1 MKCCCWYRF
10 TARTRAMNHDSYMG
24 DFPSRTEP
32 APDNREAALS
42 VQRAGPGLCVGLPT
56 GPPRPSVCLPSV
68 CGRVVS
74 HLLLGESELHI
85 SPVLHP
91 HTFSWAC
98 SSSCSSPSSLWH
110 RSGFSYDFPPRW
122 VLGGG
127 SSPRSCG
134 YEETCAQCHLRCWS
148 LQCFQD
154 GGSWKRLGPT
164 LCIPDRKDVLRCPFP
179 LLSASFPPCVPR
191 RVMLRN
197 TSKTNFKMDCLPM
210 FLELIILL
218 AHYYSSSAIFTL

>member
-1 MKCCCWYRF
+1 
-10 TARTRAMNHDSYMG
+10 MNHDSYMG

-74 HLLLGESELHI
+74 HLLLGESEWQSRPYSLCTSALSFIHTP
-85 SPVLHP
+85 SLGRAAPRVLLP
-91 HTFSWAC
+91 AAC
-98 SSSCSSPSSLWH
+98 GTAQ
-110 RSGFSYDFPPRW
+110 GFHMIFPPRW

-154 GGSWKRLGPT
+154 GGSWKHLGPT
-164 LCIPDRKDVLRCPFP
+164 LSIPDRKDVLRCPFP